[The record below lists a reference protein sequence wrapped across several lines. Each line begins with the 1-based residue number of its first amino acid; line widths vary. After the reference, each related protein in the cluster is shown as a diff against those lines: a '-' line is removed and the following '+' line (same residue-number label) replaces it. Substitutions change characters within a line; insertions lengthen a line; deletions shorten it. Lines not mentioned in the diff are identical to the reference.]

1 MEDVKIAHLLL
12 FTPFTVTY
20 TSLND
25 RNRMI
30 GIVINRKQEYNI
42 SVKQYLSESNN
53 LNGDKKFGECYY
65 IRMDRNDEIIST
77 ILEICKKENIR
88 SATFSGIG
96 GCKDA
101 EIQTF
106 IPETGSFEEQRIS
119 GMLELVSLN
128 GNVVTGENNTCYH
141 HTHAVFSY
149 KDGERH
155 CMAAGHMKSITVLY
169 TAEIELHPV
178 TGGTIRR
185 KYDPETGT
193 GFWDFN

>member
-1 MEDVKIAHLLL
+1 MD
-12 FTPFTVTY
+12 Y
-20 TSLND
+20 
-25 RNRMI
+25 R
-30 GIVINRKQEYNI
+30 
-42 SVKQYLSESNN
+42 
-53 LNGDKKFGECYY
+53 KFGECYY

-155 CMAAGHMKSITVLY
+155 CMEMCIRDRECRLCKIWDSKQRQWLC
-169 TAEIELHPV
+169 V
-178 TGGTIRR
+178 TIL
-185 KYDPETGT
+185 
-193 GFWDFN
+193 